1 VVPCVPAVSAYQ
13 LSSLTHLIMCLL
25 PARRTALVA
34 SVSAP
39 MPGSAAAVAAA
50 QDTGSSS
57 SSSGEAVDVWVLDMA
72 YRYAQLHGY
81 YKMLL

>member
-1 VVPCVPAVSAYQ
+1 M
-13 LSSLTHLIMCLL
+13 LTLMLMYSGHC
-25 PARRTALVA
+25 RTALVA

-50 QDTGSSS
+50 QDAGSSSS

-72 YRYAQLHGY
+72 YRYDTTS
-81 YKMLL
+81 

>member
-1 VVPCVPAVSAYQ
+1 
-13 LSSLTHLIMCLL
+13 
-25 PARRTALVA
+25 
-34 SVSAP
+34 

-57 SSSGEAVDVWVLDMA
+57 GSSGEAVDVWVLDMA

-81 YKMLL
+81 YKIIL